1 MNTFKIITRNLVM
14 VCFLTFVSLISV
26 YSNSPTNTE
35 IIKRIENLNTVI
47 ELRVT
52 DEVTTQITAYIEK
65 YRRDSETVLGRTSL
79 YFPMI
84 ENAIREK
91 NLPDELK
98 YIAVI
103 ESALLPSAV
112 SHQGAAGIW
121 QFMQGTAELFGLKVS
136 KHIDERKDIVKATDK
151 ALDYLKLLY
160 EFYGD
165 WTLAL
170 AAYNCGTGTVSKA
183 IKKANG
189 NTNYWVIQ
197 KYLPKETQKYIPK
210 FIAASYLMNY
220 YYLHGLKPI
229 EPSDDIKFTTSVKV
243 FEKTEFKKISKE
255 FEIEMNLLKYLN
267 PMYRKEF
274 IPESEDGRFYLTL
287 PDQKMTAYI
296 EKYNSVEN
304 LVFNPIARK
313 RDEADY
319 QKIAMDNG
327 QRAAIEYVQLLSR
340 KNSAI
345 RDNLKDSSIIAKLKI
360 GITPGY
366 NSIKLYKLKRKESL
380 SDVAEANNIALDDLM
395 ALNNINE
402 NTGIA
407 PGSIIKLSK

>member
-1 MNTFKIITRNLVM
+1 M
-14 VCFLTFVSLISV
+14 
-26 YSNSPTNTE
+26 
-35 IIKRIENLNTVI
+35 
-47 ELRVT
+47 
-52 DEVTTQITAYIEK
+52 
-65 YRRDSETVLGRTSL
+65 
-79 YFPMI
+79 
-84 ENAIREK
+84 
-91 NLPDELK
+91 
-98 YIAVI
+98 
-103 ESALLPSAV
+103 
-112 SHQGAAGIW
+112 
-121 QFMQGTAELFGLKVS
+121 
-136 KHIDERKDIVKATDK
+136 
-151 ALDYLKLLY
+151 
-160 EFYGD
+160 
-165 WTLAL
+165 AL

-274 IPESEDGRFYLTL
+274 IPESEDGRYYLTL

-304 LVFNPIARK
+304 LVFNPISRK
-313 RDEADY
+313 RDEADF

-327 QRAAIEYVQLLSR
+327 QLNMFSCLAAKILQSETT
-340 KNSAI
+340 
-345 RDNLKDSSIIAKLKI
+345 LKTAVS
-360 GITPGY
+360 
-366 NSIKLYKLKRKESL
+366 
-380 SDVAEANNIALDDLM
+380 
-395 ALNNINE
+395 
-402 NTGIA
+402 
-407 PGSIIKLSK
+407 